1 MKRHVDLKTWQA
13 GPAAISLLVIY
24 AFVLQGVFSSP
35 AMGGQGSLFLS
46 KTLCLSQPADTID
59 SKPVVPSRHSR
70 HDGCCAFHLIAD
82 GSLIAKASDVTLVP
96 PHLSSNTDKLRSSV
110 NRDLNK
116 GTILPLGS
124 RAPPCLI

>member
-1 MKRHVDLKTWQA
+1 MKWHVDLKTWQA

-24 AFVLQGVFSSP
+24 AFLHGVFSSP

-46 KTLCLSQPADTID
+46 KTLCLGQPAATID

-82 GSLIAKASDVTLVP
+82 GSLIAKASDVTLAP